1 MCRNQNKYNSTP
13 ATHGYAEVRFQ
24 NDPVLQQRSCNNSE
38 ELSLK
43 EIKNADLQGSYQ
55 NGNRVYQTYRW
66 QQEIVNNL
74 TLHRSDDGFLRE
86 CAASEID
93 SM

>member
-1 MCRNQNKYNSTP
+1 MAAALVTTMGVSGLT
-13 ATHGYAEVRFQ
+13 FQ
-24 NDPVLQQRSCNNSE
+24 NDLVLQQRSCNNSE

-55 NGNRVYQTYRW
+55 NCNRVYQTYLW

-74 TLHRSDDGFLRE
+74 SLHRSPMNMQISL
-86 CAASEID
+86 D
-93 SM
+93 SLQTA